1 MLSRTVLRKFEDAE
15 LQRLGQDGSIPHW
28 IDKSFLETMKDDPQV
43 AIAMLTAMRSV
54 KSPAF
59 DAVAPVTDAVAP
71 AIVAVAPV
79 TGAVAPVDAAAAP
92 VIDAVAPVIIAVAP
106 VTGAVAPVDAAA
118 VPVIDAAVVPVS
130 DAVVPGGDAVA
141 PVAPKGT
148 AARLKDRGRDIFL
161 RENRKLL
168 QDEATVVIEKR
179 KADGL
184 PPLTRESLVKS
195 IGGMKFRKLP
205 LDQLQIWLKF
215 AADEPHGK
223 RTRNSSGVFQSDSS
237 GTKPDDLS
245 LEELFIHFLA
255 ACVIETFKHKQS
267 NTPPHP
273 PPPPQP
279 TNRKER
285 DTHKTQ
291 HNDKDARNENN
302 PQLGYTMTNN
312 TNKHMHM
319 CCFILAAYWLDVGL
333 EETA

>member
-1 MLSRTVLRKFEDAE
+1 M
-15 LQRLGQDGSIPHW
+15 
-28 IDKSFLETMKDDPQV
+28 ETMKDDPQA

-54 KSPAF
+54 KSPVV

-79 TGAVAPVDAAAAP
+79 IGAVAPVDAAAAP

-106 VTGAVAPVDAAA
+106 VSDAVAPVNAA
-118 VPVIDAAVVPVS
+118 VAAVIVAAVAPVS
-130 DAVVPGGDAVA
+130 DAVVPGRDAVA

-148 AARLKDRGRDIFL
+148 AARLKDRGRDILL
-161 RENRKLL
+161 RETRKLL
-168 QDEATVVIEKR
+168 QEEATVVIEKR

-205 LDQLQIWLKF
+205 PDQLQIWLKF

-223 RTRNSSGVFQSDSS
+223 RTRNSSGVFQSDSV

-245 LEELFIHFLA
+245 LEELFIVFLA

-267 NTPPHP
+267 P
-273 PPPPQP
+273 PPPTTP
-279 TNRKER
+279 TNKK
-285 DTHKTQ
+285 KTTR
-291 HNDKDARNENN
+291 H
-302 PQLGYTMTNN
+302 T
-312 TNKHMHM
+312 
-319 CCFILAAYWLDVGL
+319 
-333 EETA
+333 